1 MRDFFKCFTFHAF
14 VFLQR
19 ARRNSCIDP
28 TTGRRLN
35 FLEVFPEDLLCHAS
49 ALSSFAAATT
59 YGGPF
64 SAALS
69 LYIVITAAVAG
80 TIPNL
85 FSYFYT
91 NIQL

>member
-1 MRDFFKCFTFHAF
+1 MFHICFIY
-14 VFLQR
+14 VLQR

-28 TTGRRLN
+28 TTGKRLN

-49 ALSSFAAATT
+49 ALSSFGVARS
-59 YGGPF
+59 YGG
-64 SAALS
+64 LT
-69 LYIVITAAVAG
+69 LYIVITVVAV

-91 NIQL
+91 TPIHRQQQPW

>member
-1 MRDFFKCFTFHAF
+1 MFHDAIVYLLFCF
-14 VFLQR
+14 QR
-19 ARRNSCIDP
+19 ARRNSCVDP

-49 ALSSFAAATT
+49 ALSSFAAATF
-59 YGGPF
+59 YGGSF
-64 SAALS
+64 
-69 LYIVITAAVAG
+69 LYILITAVVS

-85 FSYFYT
+85 LSYFYT